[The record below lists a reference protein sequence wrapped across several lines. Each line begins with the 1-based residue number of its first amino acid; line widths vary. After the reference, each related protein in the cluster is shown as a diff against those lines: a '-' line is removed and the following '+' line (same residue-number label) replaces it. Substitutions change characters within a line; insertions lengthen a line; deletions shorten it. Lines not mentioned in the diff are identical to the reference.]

1 MVSNPPKS
9 RNEFDVAVICAL
21 PFEAD
26 TVDALFDY
34 RWDEESDRYGKAPGD
49 RNTYRTGLI
58 GSHNVVLVCMPGIG
72 RGHAAGVAANL
83 RSSFQNIR
91 LALMVGVCGGV
102 PNGAEKGIFLGDI
115 IISDEI
121 VVYDFGRQ
129 YPAGFRRKEG
139 ITESTLNPEVRT
151 FLQRLKSPSGH
162 KALLKRARHHL
173 TKLQQTGHVS
183 VPVLKQDRLF
193 PANYHHKHQNH
204 AKCKRCR
211 KNENCQKAQESTC
224 VELGCD
230 QKAISRSRLLLDV
243 NDVNDIHF
251 GRIASGDTVM
261 KSGTERNRV
270 ALADNIIAFEMEGA
284 GIYTNLPCLV
294 VKGVCDYAD
303 SHKDKE
309 WQLYAARTAAS
320 CMKSALEQ
328 WPKIDRSDE
337 GPKTYTGPL
346 LEASHGIEPSAE
358 PQSQSIC
365 LDEGSHSQNIHPD
378 PVTGT
383 DQLFQILPEVELAF
397 KETLACFKRKS
408 IRKFLPRDFGLKQY
422 VRNQQ
427 IIYLDCLR
435 SLTSQ
440 DRTYEGND
448 QASQATRRDVILSIK
463 EKLEEISDLA
473 KCLPVSTK
481 ATLDSTNATD
491 VLKESVEDLESRV
504 QVLLSLMT
512 QAEEPSSFIND
523 TVTANHARNREFK
536 HFQVIQKAAYSLY
549 DALGTACNKHTTHDV
564 HLSLQPSF
572 ERSSS
577 QVQFNVAFLQKSASA
592 MQEIW
597 IKVESTI
604 KSADT
609 DSPSISTVTSRRL
622 PSFKRPTQYPEAS
635 SSSEVRKRVCF
646 EERIG
651 PDNPGQCILNDRL
664 QESRIYTYS
673 GTFVSWLKEFYT
685 GRPAKALVWLSSID
699 PMQCMSQYRRIQ
711 LAKYLATAVLCYH
724 ATPWLNTAWRSD
736 DVRFLGGPES
746 LLQKASCTLP
756 YMVTSVQASSQ
767 SSSPSHPSELHYIVR
782 NRVLFGLGVM
792 FLELAYQT
800 PLQKLRLPIDLERGQ
815 TPELAEYFTARRV
828 VDQSASM
835 MGGRF
840 KRMIKKCLYC
850 DFGHDSDFTSP
861 ALQQAFYNDIIGGL
875 EDLEEKFRELQLDE

>member
-1 MVSNPPKS
+1 MGGLRPRVSQQLSSILFQATLSMFFQYLRTKWSAIPPES

-139 ITESTLNPEVRT
+139 ITESTLNPE
-151 FLQRLKSPSGH
+151 
-162 KALLKRARHHL
+162 
-173 TKLQQTGHVS
+173 
-183 VPVLKQDRLF
+183 
-193 PANYHHKHQNH
+193 
-204 AKCKRCR
+204 
-211 KNENCQKAQESTC
+211 
-224 VELGCD
+224 
-230 QKAISRSRLLLDV
+230 KAISRSRLLLDV

-294 VKGVCDYAD
+294 VKGIDPMKAPKPIQAHCLKLLMELSHRLSLSLNQYA
-303 SHKDKE
+303 
-309 WQLYAARTAAS
+309 WTR
-320 CMKSALEQ
+320 
-328 WPKIDRSDE
+328 
-337 GPKTYTGPL
+337 
-346 LEASHGIEPSAE
+346 
-358 PQSQSIC
+358 
-365 LDEGSHSQNIHPD
+365 GSHSQNIHPD

-422 VRNQQ
+422 
-427 IIYLDCLR
+427 
-435 SLTSQ
+435 
-440 DRTYEGND
+440 
-448 QASQATRRDVILSIK
+448 
-463 EKLEEISDLA
+463 
-473 KCLPVSTK
+473 
-481 ATLDSTNATD
+481 
-491 VLKESVEDLESRV
+491 ESVEDLESRV

-651 PDNPGQCILNDRL
+651 PDNPRAMYLERPIARIPNLYLQRNFCVLVERVLHRKTCQGCIGLLRDSETWKHLAYLDDKTKSNPSMSL
-664 QESRIYTYS
+664 SQ
-673 GTFVSWLKEFYT
+673 
-685 GRPAKALVWLSSID
+685 LVWLSSID